1 MDWGKEKVRV
11 SWVTIAMTTIAVCL
25 AAASCDK
32 LDVTVGAVCFEGR
45 PEEMMLTTMSGD
57 LPA

>member
-1 MDWGKEKVRV
+1 MRV

-25 AAASCDK
+25 AAPCDK
-32 LDVTVGAVCFEGR
+32 LNVTVGAVCFEGN
-45 PEEMMLTTMSGD
+45 PVKLLLTAMSRD